1 MTPAE
6 ALATALLREDMDSPG
21 LALGADHWWADHERV
36 AERMAIR
43 TLSMLPEGWALVGV
57 EGVAERLHDA
67 RGELALHAMADGACS
82 SCRYRAERLLWGL
95 TA

>member
-1 MTPAE
+1 MTPVE
-6 ALATALLREDMDSPG
+6 ALATALHRADMDLPDAT
-21 LALGADHWWADHERV
+21 LADSV
-36 AERMAIR
+36 AEGDYRRMAAAV
-43 TLSMLPEGWALVGV
+43 LSMLPEGWALVGV

>member
-6 ALATALLREDMDSPG
+6 ALATALLREDVPG
-21 LALGADHWWADHERV
+21 ATPANGALFAAYRRM
-36 AERMAIR
+36 AER
-43 TLSMLPEGWALVGV
+43 TLAMLPEGWALVGV
-57 EGVAERLHDA
+57 EGVARRLHDT
-67 RGELALHAMADGACS
+67 RGEFALHAMADGACS